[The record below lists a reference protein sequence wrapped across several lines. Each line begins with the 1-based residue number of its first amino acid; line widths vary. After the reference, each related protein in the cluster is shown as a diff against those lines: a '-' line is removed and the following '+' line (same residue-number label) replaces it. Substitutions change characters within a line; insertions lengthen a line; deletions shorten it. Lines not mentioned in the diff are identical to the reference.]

1 MPQKVSLSGSVVT
14 LAPLTMTFSALVCRI
29 EHRDAL
35 MEVTRCECVYGV
47 GGWVLRPG
55 VRGMGRL
62 RSRVK
67 NRCLQLLNLAGCSVV
82 AYRGV
87 SIICFFQTFGIQQ
100 QLMN

>member
-1 MPQKVSLSGSVVT
+1 MPQKVSLSGSVMA
-14 LAPLTMTFSALVCRI
+14 LAPLTMIFSALVCRI

-47 GGWVLRPG
+47 GGWVLGPG
-55 VRGMGRL
+55 VGGMGCL
-62 RSRVK
+62 RSIVK
-67 NRCLQLLNLAGCSVV
+67 NRCLQLLSLSGCSVV

-100 QLMN
+100 QLID